1 MVGRVKLKH
10 HNLYERKIQPTFNP
24 SQASPSV
31 HDVNVKVAELFRIIS
46 NVFLKDMVGKNI
58 FSFIF
63 SIEYFS
69 ALLCLDV
76 NPFGLTKPSDS
87 LET

>member
-31 HDVNVKVAELFRIIS
+31 HDVNEKVAELFLII
-46 NVFLKDMVGKNI
+46 LKTFTQDKICKNI
-58 FSFIF
+58 FTFLF

-69 ALLCLDV
+69 DLLCLDV